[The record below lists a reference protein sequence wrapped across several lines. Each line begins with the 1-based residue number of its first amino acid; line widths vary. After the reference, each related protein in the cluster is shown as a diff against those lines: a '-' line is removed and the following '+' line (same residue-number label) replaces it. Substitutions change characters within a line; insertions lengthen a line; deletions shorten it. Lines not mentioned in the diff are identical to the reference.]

1 MNGLR
6 DVEVLLED
14 RPGALAELG
23 EVLGAA
29 GVSLEGGGVFSHAG
43 AAVAH
48 FLVADGDR
56 AQAALQRAGIGPVTV
71 SDVVLLRLDQ
81 GTPGQL
87 GQVAR
92 LMADAGVDLRVQYS
106 DHDHRLVLV
115 AHPEHGAACA
125 AAAARWSGH
134 DAGGSDEPGTG
145 DAGG

>member
-1 MNGLR
+1 MSAKQ
-6 DVEVLLED
+6 DVEVLLDD

-29 GVSLEGGGVFSHAG
+29 GVSLDGGGVFVHAG
-43 AAVAH
+43 VGVAH

-56 AQAALQRAGIGPVTV
+56 ARAALQDAGIGPVTL

-92 LMADAGVDLRVQYS
+92 LMADAGVNLRVQYS
-106 DHDHRLVLV
+106 DHDHQLVLV
-115 AHPEHGAACA
+115 ADPPDHDLCTAT
-125 AAAARWSGH
+125 AARWGL
-134 DAGGSDEPGTG
+134 
-145 DAGG
+145 

>member
-1 MNGLR
+1 MSALR
-6 DVEVLLED
+6 DVEVLLDD

-29 GVSLEGGGVFSHAG
+29 GVSLEGGGVFGHAG
-43 AAVAH
+43 VGVAH

-56 AQAALQRAGIGPVTV
+56 ARAALQDAGIGPVTL

-92 LMADAGVDLRVQYS
+92 LMADAGVNLRVQYS
-106 DHDHRLVLV
+106 DHDNRLVLV
-115 AHPEHGAACA
+115 ADPADHDLCA
-125 AAAARWSGH
+125 AVAARWGR
-134 DAGGSDEPGTG
+134 
-145 DAGG
+145 